1 MKLKSKSS
9 HWRVSGKQ
17 RSLRKDSMETFTRQE
32 LLKLAKGQNI
42 RGRHR
47 MTKTKLV
54 QLLKPLMNIPKK
66 QISVPIE
73 KPIGRSTTRQHYQ
86 ELPENY
92 GTTALVLLTVDPFWI
107 FAYWEIIPQAI
118 SDLMNRLG
126 PRASSGGGYVLRIYD
141 VTAVEFN
148 GSNAHSSFD
157 LPVDLWARS
166 WYINLWSSEKSLVS
180 DLGYLLP
187 NGQFFLLV
195 RSNVVQTP
203 RAGVSIFTEARWSE
217 PFNEHGRLRFHSKE
231 PFHTPVTRH
240 PATGLTLWEK
250 LIEESS
256 VFSSGPGQPFSLFH
270 SRTLSGK
277 EKPK

>member
-1 MKLKSKSS
+1 
-9 HWRVSGKQ
+9 RVSGKQ
-17 RSLRKDSMETFTRQE
+17 RSRRKDSMETFTRQE
-32 LLKLAKGQNI
+32 LLKLAKVHSI
-42 RGRHR
+42 RGRYR
-47 MTKTKLV
+47 MIKTELV
-54 QLLKPLMNIPKK
+54 RLLRPLVSIPKK
-66 QISVPIE
+66 QISVPTE
-73 KPIGRSTTRQHYQ
+73 KPVDRFTTCQHYQ
-86 ELPENY
+86 ELPESY
-92 GTTALVLLTVDPFWI
+92 GVTELFLLTVDPFWI
-107 FAYWEIIPQAI
+107 FSYWEVTPQAI

-126 PRASSGGGYVLRIYD
+126 PRASRGGYVLRIYD
-141 VTAVEFN
+141 VTAIEFN

-157 LPVDLWARS
+157 LPVDLWVRS

-217 PFNEHGRLRFHSKE
+217 PFNEHGRLHLHSEE
-231 PFHTPVTRH
+231 PFHTPVTGH
-240 PATGLTLWEK
+240 PVTGSTLWEK
-250 LIEESS
+250 FIEESS

-270 SRTLSGK
+270 PRTLSGK